1 MGTRDTQD
9 PLFGSDV
16 TWDDYN
22 VFWQKLSTTDFPN
35 DYKMLPP
42 REMLLPTYIDYEW
55 PKDRTLAGFADY
67 TIDKSGDQVYL
78 HFGSWQR
85 RWVYVCEV
93 ISKDSA
99 YCYSKRVIVNEPETH
114 VQLQG
119 HSYDQAGRL
128 WRSGVR
134 DYNLSQDG
142 VGITEDLAE
151 VIDHVNQ
158 HRTILD
164 FKGQKNPKWMGPDYG
179 DVRFL
184 SKRAN

>member
-1 MGTRDTQD
+1 M
-9 PLFGSDV
+9 
-16 TWDDYN
+16 
-22 VFWQKLSTTDFPN
+22 
-35 DYKMLPP
+35 
-42 REMLLPTYIDYEW
+42 
-55 PKDRTLAGFADY
+55 
-67 TIDKSGDQVYL
+67 
-78 HFGSWQR
+78 
-85 RWVYVCEV
+85 CEV

-164 FKGQKNPKWMGPDYG
+164 FKGQKNPEWMGPDYG

-184 SKRAN
+184 SKRAH